1 MERHVLR
8 DRVAY
13 LQHAA
18 SLQLGVSGDIT
29 MKCNVLV
36 IAVALPLVA
45 CGNEQA
51 KKIEVR
57 PVRVTSVR
65 HTPSGE
71 MISLTGQIQAKDQA
85 NLAFR
90 IGGRLQERNVT
101 VGDPVTPG
109 QIVAKIEPQDYQN
122 ALRSAEADLASAQA
136 VLANAQHAEGR
147 QSELLSKGFA
157 TRAQYDQAEQQMKTA
172 QAQVD
177 SAQARLKNAKDNL
190 TYTELKSDVAGSVT
204 AKGAEPGEVVAAGR
218 MVLQV
223 ARQGGRD
230 AVFNVPSQLIRRSP
244 KNPEVTVALSDD
256 PGVIATGHVREVAP
270 QADAATGTYVVKVGL
285 DNPPDIM
292 RLGATIIGR
301 VRIQSEPVIQ
311 LPGTALTQS
320 EGKPAVWVVDPN
332 KKTVSLLPVIVDHY
346 DTSSIVVTD
355 GLSDGD
361 IVVTAGVQALRPGQ
375 AVRLFENGVGVQK

>member
-1 MERHVLR
+1 
-8 DRVAY
+8 
-13 LQHAA
+13 
-18 SLQLGVSGDIT
+18 
-29 MKCNVLV
+29 MKQIVLV
-36 IAVALPLVA
+36 IAVALLTA
-45 CGNEQA
+45 CSKEQP
-51 KKIEVR
+51 KKVEIR
-57 PVRVTSVR
+57 PVRVTLVQ
-65 HTPSGE
+65 HALSGDT
-71 MISLTGQIQAKDQA
+71 ISLTGQIQAKDQI

-109 QIVAKIEPQDYQN
+109 QIVAKIESQDYQN
-122 ALRSAEADLASAQA
+122 ALRSAGADVTSALA
-136 VLANAQHAEGR
+136 VLANAKNTESR
-147 QSELLSKGFA
+147 QSELLSKGFT
-157 TRAQYDQAEQQMKTA
+157 TRVQYDQAEQQLKTA
-172 QAQVD
+172 QAQLE
-177 SAQARLKNAKDNL
+177 SAQARLQNAKDNL
-190 TYTELKSDVAGSVT
+190 TYTELKSDVAGVVT
-204 AKGAEPGEVVAAGR
+204 AKGAEPGEVVAAGK
-218 MVLQV
+218 MVLQI

-230 AVFNVPSQLIRRSP
+230 AVFNVPSQIIRRSP

-375 AVRLFENGVGVQK
+375 AVRLLENGVGVQK

>member
-1 MERHVLR
+1 M
-8 DRVAY
+8 
-13 LQHAA
+13 
-18 SLQLGVSGDIT
+18 SGGIS
-29 MKCNVLV
+29 MKRIVLV
-36 IAVALPLVA
+36 IAVTLPFVA
-45 CGNEQA
+45 CGKEQP
-51 KKIEVR
+51 KKVEVR

-71 MISLTGQIQAKDQA
+71 TISLTGQIQATDQA

-157 TRAQYDQAEQQMKTA
+157 TRAQYDQAEQQLKTA
-172 QAQVD
+172 QSQVE
-177 SAQARLKNAKDNL
+177 SAQARLQNAKDNL

-204 AKGAEPGEVVAAGR
+204 AKGAEAGEVVAAGR

-230 AVFNVPSQLIRRSP
+230 AVFNVPSRLIRQKY
-244 KNPEVTVALSDD
+244 KNPEVTVTMSDD
-256 PGVIATGHVREVAP
+256 LAVVATGRRSRFDSTAR
-270 QADAATGTYVVKVGL
+270 TGVWHERRKH
-285 DNPPDIM
+285 NPLLRSSTEFDDPHEQIM
-292 RLGATIIGR
+292 RTH
-301 VRIQSEPVIQ
+301 S
-311 LPGTALTQS
+311 
-320 EGKPAVWVVDPN
+320 
-332 KKTVSLLPVIVDHY
+332 
-346 DTSSIVVTD
+346 
-355 GLSDGD
+355 
-361 IVVTAGVQALRPGQ
+361 
-375 AVRLFENGVGVQK
+375 

>member
-1 MERHVLR
+1 
-8 DRVAY
+8 
-13 LQHAA
+13 
-18 SLQLGVSGDIT
+18 

-177 SAQARLKNAKDNL
+177 SAQARLQNAKDNL

>member
-1 MERHVLR
+1 MKRIVL
-8 DRVAY
+8 
-13 LQHAA
+13 L
-18 SLQLGVSGDIT
+18 IP
-29 MKCNVLV
+29 VL
-36 IAVALPLVA
+36 LPLVA
-45 CGNEQA
+45 CGKEQP
-51 KKIEVR
+51 KKVEVR
-57 PVRVTSVR
+57 PVRVTSIR

-71 MISLTGQIQAKDQA
+71 TISLTGQIQAKDLV

-90 IGGRLQERNVT
+90 IGGRLQERTVT

-122 ALRSAEADLASAQA
+122 ALRSSEADLASAQA
-136 VLANAQHAEGR
+136 VLANAQNTESR
-147 QSELLSKGFA
+147 QSQLLSRGFA
-157 TRAQYDQAEQQMKTA
+157 ARAQYDQAEQQLKTA
-172 QAQVD
+172 QSQVE
-177 SAQARLKNAKDNL
+177 SAQAKLQNAKDNL

-230 AVFNVPSQLIRRSP
+230 AVFNVPSQIIRQSP

-256 PGVIATGHVREVAP
+256 PAVVATGHVREVAP

-292 RLGATIIGR
+292 RLGATIIGQ
-301 VRIQSEPVIQ
+301 VRIQSDPVIE

-320 EGKPAVWVVDPN
+320 EGKPAVWVVDQE
-332 KKTVSLLPVIVDHY
+332 KKTVSLVPVIVGHY
-346 DTSSIVVTD
+346 DTSSIIVVD
-355 GLSDGD
+355 GLRDGD
-361 IVVTAGVQALRPGQ
+361 LVVTAGVQALRPGQ
-375 AVRLFENGVGVQK
+375 QVRLLESNAAVQK